1 VEWLQIYGDLMVFKM
16 VATRHLGFWKFKFL
30 TPGAVK
36 RPILHNHAKFR
47 EDQSILCC
55 DIVIFVIFKMS
66 VFKMVA
72 AAMLDFQKCEI
83 LTVIPM
89 L

>member
-47 EDQSILCC
+47 EDRSILCC
-55 DIVIFVIFKMS
+55 DIVIFVIFKMA